1 VKRLKAFWHFVR
13 ELAGDDA
20 YERYLDHHARAHADV
35 APLDRKAFYLERQRR
50 KWGSVQR
57 CC

>member
-1 VKRLKAFWHFVR
+1 MSTLLRFWALVR

-20 YERYLDHHARAHADV
+20 YERYLAHHHRAHPEQR
-35 APLDRKAFYLERQRR
+35 PLDRKAFYLERQRQ
-50 KWGSVQR
+50 KWSGVQR

>member
-1 VKRLKAFWHFVR
+1 MRLRQLWSLVR

-20 YERYLDHHARAHADV
+20 YERYLCHHAEAHAG
-35 APLDRKAFYLERQRR
+35 ALPLDRRAFWLERQRQ
-50 KWGSVQR
+50 KWSGVQR

>member
-1 VKRLKAFWHFVR
+1 VTRRRHLWSIVR

-20 YERYLDHHARAHADV
+20 YERYLRHHAEAHAGT
-35 APLDRKAFYLERQRR
+35 APLDRRAFWLERQRQ
-50 KWGSVQR
+50 KWNGVQR

>member
-1 VKRLKAFWHFVR
+1 MSGLRRFWRIVR

-20 YERYLDHHARAHADV
+20 YERYLAHHAQAHSV
-35 APLDRKAFYLERQRR
+35 QAPLDRKAFYLERQRQ
-50 KWGSVQR
+50 KWNGVQR